1 MRVEIVDR
9 EYWLSV
15 ANQRLEHIEA
25 VRKSEN
31 HRMENLPWYK
41 KMFLDVFE
49 YPSIYGFWTEYQL
62 GRIKNALLMGNT
74 GTIFLDSEEIKA
86 LIGETP

>member
-1 MRVEIVDR
+1 MKVEIVDR
-9 EYWLSV
+9 DYWLSV
-15 ANQRLEHIEA
+15 ANQRLEHIES

-49 YPSIYGFWTEYQL
+49 YPSTYGFWTEYQL
-62 GRIKNALLMGNT
+62 GRIKNVLLMGST
-74 GTIFLDSEEIKA
+74 GTIYLDSEEIKA
-86 LIGETP
+86 LTGEI